1 MWYSRLK
8 ARFSPWLGL
17 YHNTLTPAATPRLG
31 PCHNTL
37 TLARTPRPGLCHN
50 TLTPARTPKLGLCHN
65 TLTPSR
71 TSMLGLCHNALILA
85 RTPRGLFSAIIS
97 SLQND
102 IHTPEM
108 ETNPL
113 KTACSCPCGRVMKT
127 VTSTILSS
135 HPKECIY
142 RRTTTYILG
151 DPPGV
156 QLGYGTQYKIN
167 TSPNLLLFLWL
178 IRWQDWPLITQRV
191 ENGVLS
197 CEAIDN
203 MDDFLQRARRRRK
216 RSRCRTYG
224 KSWSGL
230 TRQNMQERKRQ
241 SGISETEIE
250 QAVITML
257 TMTHHCPCQD
267 YFQLQ

>member
-1 MWYSRLK
+1 MGCVTTH
-8 ARFSPWLGL
+8 WLQQEHQGL
-17 YHNTLTPAATPRLG
+17 GSDTTQ
-31 PCHNTL
+31 
-37 TLARTPRPGLCHN
+37 TLARTPR
-50 TLTPARTPKLGLCHN
+50 LGLSQHTDTSKN
-65 TLTPSR
+65 IKAWAVSQR
-71 TSMLGLCHNALILA
+71 TDTSKNIKG
-85 RTPRGLFSAIIS
+85 S
-97 SLQND
+97 SVQNS

-127 VTSTILSS
+127 VTRTILSS

-142 RRTTTYILG
+142 QRTTTYTLG
-151 DPPGV
+151 DPPCV
-156 QLGYGTQYKIN
+156 QLGKGTQYKIN
-167 TSPNLLLFLWL
+167 TSPNLLFFLWL

-197 CEAIDN
+197 CETIDN
-203 MDDFLQRARRRRK
+203 MDDFLQRARRWRK
-216 RSRCRTYG
+216 RSRWQTYG

-241 SGISETEIE
+241 SGIFEMEIE

-257 TMTHHCPCQD
+257 TMTHHCPWVD